1 MIEDMFDEFEDEY
14 DEFDEFDAI
23 ENTMFESLDQKKID
37 TAYKAIE
44 VIFDFLSEEEVQE
57 VIEKLMLNYEPVI

>member
-1 MIEDMFDEFEDEY
+1 MIEDMFDAFED
-14 DEFDEFDAI
+14 DMDDD
-23 ENTMFESLDQKKID
+23 MFESLDQKKID

-57 VIEKLMLNYEPVI
+57 VIEKLIVNYEPVMW

>member
-1 MIEDMFDEFEDEY
+1 MIEDMFDEFEDDY
-14 DEFDEFDAI
+14 DEFDAI

>member
-1 MIEDMFDEFEDEY
+1 MIEDMFDEFGDDLDDYEDIM
-14 DEFDEFDAI
+14 FD
-23 ENTMFESLDQKKID
+23 SLDQKKID

-57 VIEKLMLNYEPVI
+57 VIEKLMLNYEPVV